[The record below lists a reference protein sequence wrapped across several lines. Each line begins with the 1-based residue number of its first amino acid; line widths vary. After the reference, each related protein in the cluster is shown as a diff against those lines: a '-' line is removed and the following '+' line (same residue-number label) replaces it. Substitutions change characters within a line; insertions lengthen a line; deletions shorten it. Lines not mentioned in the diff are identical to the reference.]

1 MLNSQRTAL
10 GFGVNVYIK
19 CRTLTT
25 RDVFWE
31 SDIVPKK
38 VIIMG
43 AAGRDFHNFNVHFR
57 NNRNYEVVAF
67 TATQIPGIE
76 CRIYPPELAG
86 AAYPNGIP
94 VYPEEDLPRLI
105 KDLGVDEVFFAY
117 SDVSNQEVM
126 HKASLVL
133 SSGADFCLLGPTAT
147 MLKSKVPVISVCAV
161 RTGSGKSQT
170 SRQIARILKDK
181 KLRVVVIRHPMPYG
195 DLKRQVWQRFA
206 SYSDLARYHCTIE
219 EREEYEPHLANGVVV
234 YAGVDYVQ
242 VLKEAEK
249 EAEII
254 VWDGGNNDLPFLQPD
269 LHVVVADPHRAGH
282 ELTYYPSEVNLRL
295 ADVVIVNKVDS
306 ADPAK
311 VEQVKANVK
320 KVNPAVLVLEAAS
333 PISVDKPD
341 LIKGKRVLIIE
352 DGPTVTHGNM
362 PYGAA
367 TIAAKQFGA
376 AEIVNPKPYAV
387 GSIKEAYELY
397 PHLDAVLPAL
407 GYSDE
412 QIAELKA
419 TIEATP
425 CDVVLIGTP
434 VDLGRVVRLNKP
446 TVRVKY
452 ELQALGPVC
461 LEELIDHFLNRNVKT

>member
-1 MLNSQRTAL
+1 
-10 GFGVNVYIK
+10 
-19 CRTLTT
+19 
-25 RDVFWE
+25 
-31 SDIVPKK
+31 VPKK

-43 AAGRDFHNFNVHFR
+43 AAGRDFHNFNVHFK

-76 CRIYPPELAG
+76 CRVYPPELAG
-86 AAYPNGIP
+86 TAYPNGIP

-133 SSGADFCLLGPTAT
+133 SCGADFCLLGPNAT

-181 KLRVVVIRHPMPYG
+181 RLRVVVIRHPMPYG
-195 DLKRQVWQRFA
+195 DLKRQSWQRFT
-206 SYSDLARYHCTIE
+206 SYADLDKYHCTIE

-242 VLKEAEK
+242 VLEEAEK

-254 VWDGGNNDLPFLQPD
+254 IWDGGNNDVPFLQPD
-269 LHVVVADPHRAGH
+269 LHVVVADPHRAGN

-306 ADPAK
+306 ADPGK
-311 VEQVKANVK
+311 VEQVKKNIK
-320 KVNPAVLVLEAAS
+320 QVNPDALVLEAAS

-341 LIKGKRVLIIE
+341 LIKGKRVLVVE

-367 TIAAKQFGA
+367 TIAAKQFSA
-376 AEIVNPKPYAV
+376 AEIVDPKPYAV

-397 PHLDAVLPAL
+397 PHLGAVLPAL
-407 GYSDE
+407 GYSE
-412 QIAELKA
+412 KQIADLKT

-425 CDVVLIGTP
+425 CDAVVVGTP
-434 VDLGRVVRLNKP
+434 IDLARVLRLSKP

-452 ELQALGPVC
+452 ELQVLGPVR
-461 LEELIDHFLNRNVKT
+461 LEGLIDRFLKRKVKT